1 MVVPQSNNVMTFSH
15 QYCKRPLSNA
25 YILAIALLLC
35 LVTFT
40 VSPPHS
46 LAKPFFED
54 GLLGLTQEEIRAQ
67 LGTPMAVRSRKAA
80 LRIFSYYTYTDW
92 QKYFKNLVSPENGE
106 DVYTYTRNGIQVRYS
121 FTYIPDLNEGKDFP
135 TLYVRR
141 CEIEFSPAVNLE
153 SLPSLVPEFVPSS
166 EQSSPAFRSN
176 LWVLVFKGP
185 PSPEAYFI
193 AKERGREKLSWSL
206 AYQMF
211 AVNGIPDYLSVQ
223 TPIDRLEIGTQ
234 SLQLVQQQQRLTHE
248 PILNP
253 FSAEFQKRQPV
264 KPPTIKAIPRPQY
277 ED

>member
-1 MVVPQSNNVMTFSH
+1 MMAIPGLVMTFLA
-15 QYCKRPLSNA
+15 QFCKRSLTPLSF
-25 YILAIALLLC
+25 LAIVLPFCLAL
-35 LVTFT
+35 FSAYPT
-40 VSPPHS
+40 VS
-46 LAKPFFED
+46 LAKPYFED
-54 GLLGLTQEEIRAQ
+54 GFLGLTQDELRTK
-67 LGTPMAVRSRKAA
+67 LGTPMAIRSRKAA

-121 FTYIPDLNEGKDFP
+121 FTYIPDLSEGKDFP

-141 CEIEFSPAVNLE
+141 CEIEFSPAVSLE
-153 SLPSLVPEFVPSS
+153 TIPSLVPEFVPPL

-185 PSPEAYFI
+185 PSPEASFI
-193 AKERGREKLSWSL
+193 VKERGKEKLSWSL

-211 AVNGIPDYLSVQ
+211 ALNGIPNNLSIK
-223 TPIDRLEIGTQ
+223 TPIDRLEITTQ
-234 SLQLVQQQQRLTHE
+234 SLQLVQRHQRLTHE

-253 FSAEFQKRQPV
+253 FSPEFQERLPVETPTV
-264 KPPTIKAIPRPQY
+264 KPIPRPQY

>member
-1 MVVPQSNNVMTFSH
+1 MTFIH
-15 QYCKRPLSNA
+15 QYCKRPVSNGA
-25 YILAIALLLC
+25 YLTISFLLC
-35 LVTFT
+35 LSTFIAN
-40 VSPPHS
+40 PPSS

-67 LGTPMAVRSRKAA
+67 FGTPMAVRSRKAA
-80 LRIFSYYTYTDW
+80 LRIFSYYTFTDW

-141 CEIEFSPAVNLE
+141 CEIEFSPAV
-153 SLPSLVPEFVPSS
+153 SLDTISSLVPEFVPSA
-166 EQSSPAFRSN
+166 EQSAPAFRSN
-176 LWVLVFKGP
+176 LWVLIFKGP
-185 PSPEAYFI
+185 PSPEAFFI

-211 AVNGIPDYLSVQ
+211 AVNGIPDFLSVE
-223 TPIDRLEIGTQ
+223 TLIDRLEIGTQ
-234 SLQLVQQQQRLTHE
+234 SLQLVQRQQRLTHE

-253 FSAEFQKRQPV
+253 FSAEFQKRPPV
-264 KPPTIKAIPRPQY
+264 KPPTIQSIPRPQY
-277 ED
+277 AD

>member
-1 MVVPQSNNVMTFSH
+1 MFDNIGLVMTFLAEL
-15 QYCKRPLSNA
+15 CKRSLSPLSFIAILPFCLATFWA
-25 YILAIALLLC
+25 YPTA
-35 LVTFT
+35 
-40 VSPPHS
+40 S
-46 LAKPFFED
+46 LAKPYFED
-54 GLLGLTQEEIRAQ
+54 GFLGLTQEELRAQ

-92 QKYFKNLVSPENGE
+92 QKYFRNLVSPENGE

-121 FTYIPDLNEGKDFP
+121 FTYVPDLSEGKDFP

-141 CEIEFSPAVNLE
+141 CEIEFSPAVSLE
-153 SLPSLVPEFVPSS
+153 TIPSLVPEFVPPL

-185 PSPEAYFI
+185 PSPEASFI
-193 AKERGREKLSWSL
+193 VRERGREKLSWSL

-211 AVNGIPDYLSVQ
+211 AVNGIPDNLSIK
-223 TPIDRLEIGTQ
+223 TPIDRLEITTQ
-234 SLQLVQQQQRLTHE
+234 SVQLVQR

-253 FSAEFQKRQPV
+253 FSPEFQERLPV
-264 KPPTIKAIPRPQY
+264 EAPTVKSIPRPQY